1 MPVYVILKEFTNTL
15 SSNVSR
21 ADVIKQLYDLG
32 YIRIHRNVL
41 INQRKTIGDES
52 SVFNGLPLI
61 FLRTSRELHKPSINE
76 ESNTFDLGSLIL
88 VAYRLPRDEKIQKA
102 TNRLF
107 RRAPCF
113 KLARS
118 VYIFPHIRYD
128 KYEDSV
134 LLWPNTLLRR
144 MIILGVQT
152 TYIPKVTISNASLT
166 KSLIEDLKENLSKR
180 AQRVLDDCMKL
191 QQLPKSQLNKK
202 NSELRIEI
210 RVIRQLLLFYEKE
223 LKITHKNANNCLRKA
238 LRSLSEVRK

>member
-1 MPVYVILKEFTNTL
+1 MPIYVVLKEYTNNL

-32 YIRIHRNVL
+32 YVRIHRSVL
-41 INQRKTIGDES
+41 INQRKNIGDVS
-52 SVFNGLPLI
+52 SVFKDLPLI
-61 FLRTSRELHKPSINE
+61 FLRTSREHHKPSINE
-76 ESNTFDLGSLIL
+76 ESNTSDLGSLIL

-118 VYIFPHIRYD
+118 VYVFPQIRYE
-128 KYEDSV
+128 KYDDSV
-134 LLWPNTLLRR
+134 LLRPSTLLRR

-166 KSLIEDLKENLSKR
+166 KSLIEELKGNLSKR
-180 AQRVLDDCMKL
+180 TQKVLDNCVKL

-202 NSELRIEI
+202 SRELRIEI
-210 RVIRQLLLFYEKE
+210 RVIRHLLLFYEKE
-223 LKITHKNANNCLRKA
+223 LKITHKNANNGLRKA
-238 LRSLSEVRK
+238 LRRLSEVRK

>member
-1 MPVYVILKEFTNTL
+1 MPIYVVLKEFTNKH

-41 INQRKTIGDES
+41 INQRKNMVDES
-52 SVFNGLPLI
+52 SIFKGLPLI

-76 ESNTFDLGSLIL
+76 ESKNFDLGSLIL

-118 VYIFPHIRYD
+118 VYIFPQIRYD
-128 KYEDSV
+128 KYENSV
-134 LLWPNTLLRR
+134 LLWPNTLLKR

-166 KSLIEDLKENLSKR
+166 KSLIEELKENLSKR
-180 AQRVLDDCMKL
+180 TKRILDDCVKL

-202 NSELRIEI
+202 SSELRIEI

-223 LKITHKNANNCLRKA
+223 QKITHKNANNCLRKA

>member
-1 MPVYVILKEFTNTL
+1 MPIYVVLKEFTNNLT
-15 SSNVSR
+15 SNVRR

-32 YIRIHRNVL
+32 YVRIHRNVL
-41 INQRKTIGDES
+41 INQQKNKSDES
-52 SVFNGLPLI
+52 SVFKSLPLI

-76 ESNTFDLGSLIL
+76 ETNTFDLGSLIL
-88 VAYRLPRDEKIQKA
+88 LTYRLPRDEKIHKA

-118 VYIFPHIRYD
+118 VYIFPQIRYD
-128 KYEDSV
+128 KYDDSV
-134 LLWPNTLLRR
+134 LLRPSTLLRR

-166 KSLIEDLKENLSKR
+166 ESLIEELKENLSKR
-180 AQRVLDDCMKL
+180 TQRVLDQCVKL

-202 NSELRIEI
+202 TSELRIEI
-210 RVIRQLLLFYEKE
+210 RIIRHLLLFYEKE
-223 LKITHKNANNCLRKA
+223 LKIIHKNANNGLRKA
-238 LRSLSEVRK
+238 LRSLSKVRK